1 MDQIT
6 ILMAVYNPDKEW
18 FKEQLSSLN
27 QQTYPKVKLLIC
39 NDASPDI
46 SEKELEEFIN
56 KYVDNIQWKL
66 ISNIE
71 NKGSTKTFERLT
83 LEADGDYFA
92 YCDQDDIWNKDKLY
106 KELEYLKSNKAC
118 MVCCNADAIDT
129 VGKILTK
136 SYMCI
141 TDAEKEKIENNTIWK
156 ELLIRNCFW
165 GCTMLI
171 SSDSAR
177 NSLPF
182 CKNMYHDHYLAL
194 YASIQGRI
202 CFVDKALMQ
211 YRIHG
216 DNQTGFLKDAND
228 KKSYIKN
235 RILPLRARYEMLLK
249 KQLPEEYKA
258 EIENVL
264 KWVKSREEYAQGKW
278 SRMFDMLRT
287 GININRKT
295 TMFESMTLWLPERL
309 WKWQIEWLKQNKGK

>member
-1 MDQIT
+1 M
-6 ILMAVYNPDKEW
+6 
-18 FKEQLSSLN
+18 
-27 QQTYPKVKLLIC
+27 
-39 NDASPDI
+39 
-46 SEKELEEFIN
+46 
-56 KYVDNIQWKL
+56 
-66 ISNIE
+66 
-71 NKGSTKTFERLT
+71 T

-106 KELEYLKSNKAC
+106 KELKYLKSNKAC

-278 SRMFDMLRT
+278 SRVFDMLRT
-287 GININRKT
+287 GININLKT
-295 TMFESMTLWLPERL
+295 TMFEIMTLWLPERL